1 METVPADY
9 GKRVYQGVRV
19 KHTVKDLLAE
29 KRSRQTNSLR
39 RNGSVVTTQ
48 PSFVPLSSSPTM
60 SGYYGV
66 RRSLMTDMDLQNSKE
81 ISSEVC
87 ASSLLPKS
95 LAYESPATQGYSLSL
110 DAHLIDQYVD
120 QRAGSI
126 PPGVS
131 ALLGNAPLTSVASSF
146 PSDSAHFFSRDS
158 WEQSVPDS
166 LGQLEACP
174 ESLQAPATTCL
185 SAQEPGTAS
194 HCRNSNW
201 SSPISGTQPY
211 SFHPL
216 EDVHYSAAFSAS
228 SNYPFSSFMAAVA
241 SDLPVPKMLP
251 MSSEESSDAVPLQD
265 SSPFWPKEDPSTL
278 WGSYEERRTY

>member
-39 RNGSVVTTQ
+39 RNGSVVSSQ
-48 PSFVPLSSSPTM
+48 PSFIPLPSSPTA

-66 RRSLMTDMDLQNSKE
+66 RRSLATDMDLHNSKD
-81 ISSEVC
+81 ISSEVYG
-87 ASSLLPKS
+87 SSLLPKS

-110 DAHLIDQYVD
+110 DAHLIDQYLD

-126 PPGVS
+126 PSGTS
-131 ALLGNAPLTSVASSF
+131 AVLGNSTSSF
-146 PSDSAHFFSRDS
+146 PSDSAHYFSRDT
-158 WEQSVPDS
+158 WEQSVPDN

-174 ESLQAPATTCL
+174 EPLQVAPVSSCL
-185 SAQEPGTAS
+185 SAHEPGTAS
-194 HCRNSNW
+194 HCRNPNW
-201 SSPISGTQPY
+201 NVSLSGIQSY

-216 EDVHYSAAFSAS
+216 EDVHYPAVFSAS
-228 SNYPFSSFMAAVA
+228 SNSPFSSFMAAA
-241 SDLPVPKMLP
+241 ANDPPGLKMLP
-251 MSSEESSDAVPLQD
+251 GSSEESSDTAALQD
-265 SSPFWPKEDPSTL
+265 SSSFWPKEDSSPL